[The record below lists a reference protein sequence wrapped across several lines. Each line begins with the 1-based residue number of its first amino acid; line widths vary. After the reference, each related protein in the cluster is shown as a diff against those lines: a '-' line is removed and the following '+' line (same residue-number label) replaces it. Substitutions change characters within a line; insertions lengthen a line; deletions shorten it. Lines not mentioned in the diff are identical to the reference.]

1 MNAMPSKDKPLSR
14 RSFMDLLVKTSLAGS
29 ALLGIGALGRFIS
42 FQGENSAPSQFDL
55 GMASNYPS
63 GTRTPAPEIPALIIH
78 DEQGFKALSLVCPHL
93 GCTVNVYAD
102 GFTCPCHGSR
112 FLTDG
117 SLRNGPASKPLTSL
131 KVEVSESGHLIVYT
145 G

>member
-14 RSFMDLLVKTSLAGS
+14 RSFVDLLVKTSLAGS
-29 ALLGIGALGRFIS
+29 ALLGIDALGRYIS
-42 FQGENSAPSQFDL
+42 FKGENSAPSQFDL
-55 GMASNYPS
+55 GMASSFPS

-78 DEQGFKALSLVCPHL
+78 NEQGFKALSLVCPHL
-93 GCTVNVYAD
+93 GCTVNVNAD
-102 GFTCPCHGSR
+102 GCTCPCHGSR

-117 SLRNGPASKPLTSL
+117 SLRNGPASKPLASL
-131 KVEVSESGHLIVYT
+131 KVEVNDADHLIVYT